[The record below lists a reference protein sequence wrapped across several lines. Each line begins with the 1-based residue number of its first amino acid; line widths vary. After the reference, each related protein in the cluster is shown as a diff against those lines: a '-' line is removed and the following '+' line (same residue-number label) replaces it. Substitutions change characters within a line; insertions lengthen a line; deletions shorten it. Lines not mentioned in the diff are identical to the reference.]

1 MNVATLEA
9 ALPALTVSA
18 LSLSSSAQVSCLDVP
33 PTPQRTDVHVNWALV
48 EESPVPDAG
57 GLGRHMHA
65 LRYTA
70 TIYARSA
77 TQEQRRGYAASM
89 RAAFHRKRAPAI
101 TGLDHA
107 EVLGFQVRPAEP
119 EDGLPAPSQRG
130 SKGPVVAVVEVL
142 FVGDVEL
149 N

>member
-18 LSLSSSAQVSCLDVP
+18 LSLGSNAQVSCVDVP
-33 PTPQRTDVHVNWALV
+33 PSPQRTDMHVNWRLV
-48 EESPVPDAG
+48 EEVPVPDAG
-57 GLGRHMHA
+57 GLGRTMHG

-70 TIYARSA
+70 SIYARSA
-77 TQEQRRGYAASM
+77 AQAARRSWAESM
-89 RAAFHRKRAPAI
+89 RAAFHYKRKPAI

-107 EVLGFQVRPAEP
+107 QVLGFSIRQPERDENTAPNVR
-119 EDGLPAPSQRG
+119 GG
-130 SKGPVVAVVEVL
+130 VGPVVAEVDVL

-149 N
+149 S